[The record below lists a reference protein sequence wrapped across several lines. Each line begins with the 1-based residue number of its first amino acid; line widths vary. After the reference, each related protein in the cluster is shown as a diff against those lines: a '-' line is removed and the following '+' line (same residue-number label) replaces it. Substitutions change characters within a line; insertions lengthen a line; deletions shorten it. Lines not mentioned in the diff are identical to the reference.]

1 MHESSAQIVTSSGQ
15 RLINRLCKHWAHK
28 LEVDADQGRVVF
40 DGGLCLMSADED
52 ALHVQL
58 QADDAE
64 RLELLKGVVASH
76 LERMAGKE
84 ELEIRWQ

>member
-40 DGGLCLMSADED
+40 DGGLCLMSAGED
-52 ALHVQL
+52 VLRVKL
-58 QADDAE
+58 QAGDAE
-64 RLELLKGVVASH
+64 RLEQLKGVVASH
-76 LERMAGKE
+76 LERMAVKE
-84 ELEIRWQ
+84 TLEIHWQ